1 MQSLQHF
8 PNLKEIK
15 RMKENVHKSIIHSN
29 IYISSQRNYKQPN
42 QLKSNNIH
50 TKKEPHV
57 MIMLLFKSH
66 LSKSRGFFFSLS
78 PFCEYHHQ
86 LETIGASASQEYIVL
101 NKSFLQKRR
110 QRRQNF
116 ANKIRILLVQ
126 NLDWKQIMPSKTL
139 DVQNLNPFRNTKRK
153 KKKKGTLLEHLGH
166 VQPLYP

>member
-1 MQSLQHF
+1 MF
-8 PNLKEIK
+8 IK
-15 RMKENVHKSIIHSN
+15 ASFTVIYIY
-29 IYISSQRNYKQPN
+29 IYISAQKNYKQTN

-101 NKSFLQKRR
+101 NKNFLQKGR
-110 QRRQNF
+110 QMRQNF
-116 ANKIRILLVQ
+116 ANKIRILLVW

-153 KKKKGTLLEHLGH
+153 KKKGTLLEHLGH